1 MSTTHAGATRPGA
14 PDPTSSPR
22 RRYVLAAATAVVGLT
37 ASSLW
42 AGSGVLEQTRRPVE
56 LDRADVPGAVTLT
69 VDEASRLVVHVEVV
83 RTARSDGG
91 GAAPTVTVDGLTV
104 AGPTGESVRLEDYPD
119 DLRYDVPTTALPDDG
134 PARVGTAVAWFDADE
149 PGTYTVTA
157 TGAVHLEGADGVGE
171 AQAATLAVGGDLA
184 PGTARAI
191 LLPTLT
197 GAASV
202 LLAAGLALGTASR
215 QARGSRS

>member
-14 PDPTSSPR
+14 PDHPRSLR

-42 AGSGVLEQTRRPVE
+42 AVSGVLEQTRRPAD
-56 LDRADVPGAVTLT
+56 LDRADVPGTVTLT
-69 VDEASRLVVHVEVV
+69 VDEAARLVVHVEVD
-83 RTARSDGG
+83 RTARADGG

-104 AGPTGESVRLEDYPD
+104 SGPAGQAVRLEDYPD
-119 DLRYDVPTTALPDDG
+119 DLRYDVPTTTLPDG
-134 PARVGTAVAWFDADE
+134 APARVGTAVAWFDADAA
-149 PGTYTVTA
+149 GTYSVTA
-157 TGAVHLEGADGVGE
+157 TGAVGLVGADGVRD
-171 AQAATLAVGGDLA
+171 AQGATLAVGADLA

-191 LLPTLT
+191 VLPALT
-197 GAASV
+197 GVGSV

-215 QARGSRS
+215 QVRGSRS